1 MIFTSFTAP
10 ELRPTPQILQ
20 GTTTTMC
27 WTLTTSLAG
36 QAVLVDVQRED
47 EGGLKGAAHP
57 ELPDAVEPE
66 LFKRPAS
73 AESRKRA
80 ARSAVG
86 ARSSVGPPR
95 KSSRK

>member
-1 MIFTSFTAP
+1 MRADS
-10 ELRPTPQILQ
+10 
-20 GTTTTMC
+20 
-27 WTLTTSLAG
+27 
-36 QAVLVDVQRED
+36 
-47 EGGLKGAAHP
+47 KGAAHP
-57 ELPDAVEPE
+57 DPELPDPVEPE

-73 AESRKRA
+73 AESRNRA

>member
-1 MIFTSFTAP
+1 MRADSSVDEFEFEFEP
-10 ELRPTPQILQ
+10 ELEE
-20 GTTTTMC
+20 
-27 WTLTTSLAG
+27 
-36 QAVLVDVQRED
+36 VLP
-47 EGGLKGAAHP
+47 A
-57 ELPDAVEPE
+57 PE
-66 LFKRPAS
+66 LFKRPAR

>member
-1 MIFTSFTAP
+1 MKMRADSSVACVEFELQLELP
-10 ELRPTPQILQ
+10 ELAPGP
-20 GTTTTMC
+20 G
-27 WTLTTSLAG
+27 
-36 QAVLVDVQRED
+36 
-47 EGGLKGAAHP
+47 
-57 ELPDAVEPE
+57 PE

-73 AESRKRA
+73 AESRNNA

>member
-1 MIFTSFTAP
+1 MRADSSVDEFEF
-10 ELRPTPQILQ
+10 ELELEFELKLEL
-20 GTTTTMC
+20 GC
-27 WTLTTSLAG
+27 
-36 QAVLVDVQRED
+36 VLDVVLE
-47 EGGLKGAAHP
+47 E
-57 ELPDAVEPE
+57 ELPAPE
-66 LFKRPAS
+66 LFKRPAR

>member
-1 MIFTSFTAP
+1 MRADS
-10 ELRPTPQILQ
+10 
-20 GTTTTMC
+20 
-27 WTLTTSLAG
+27 
-36 QAVLVDVQRED
+36 
-47 EGGLKGAAHP
+47 KGAAHP
-57 ELPDAVEPE
+57 PPAPDPAPDPAPAPAPVPELPDPVEPE

-73 AESRKRA
+73 AESRNRA

>member
-1 MIFTSFTAP
+1 MRADS
-10 ELRPTPQILQ
+10 
-20 GTTTTMC
+20 
-27 WTLTTSLAG
+27 
-36 QAVLVDVQRED
+36 
-47 EGGLKGAAHP
+47 KGAAYPPHP
-57 ELPDAVEPE
+57 AGVPATEEEGFPDPVEPE

-73 AESRKRA
+73 AESRNNA